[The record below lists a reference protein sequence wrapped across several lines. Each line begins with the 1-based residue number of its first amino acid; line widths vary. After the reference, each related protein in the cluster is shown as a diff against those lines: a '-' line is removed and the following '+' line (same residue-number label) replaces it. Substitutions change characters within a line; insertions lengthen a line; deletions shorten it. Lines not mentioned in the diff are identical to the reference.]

1 MSGAGASVSLRDVRF
16 AYPAPRG
23 EARSV
28 LDGVSFEIE
37 AGERVAV
44 LGPNGAGKT
53 TLMLQLNGVLS
64 PTDGTVAIGGT
75 VLSRTTVRE
84 IRRRVGLVF
93 QDPDDQLF
101 MPTVGEDVAFGPA
114 NFGSSGDE
122 LDARVAS
129 ALERVGLADA
139 ADRAPQRLSLGQR
152 RRAAIAT
159 ILSMDV
165 DVVVLDEPTSNLD
178 PSARRELSAT
188 LDALPST
195 VVVVTHDLPYAL
207 ELCPRALVLDGGRI
221 VADGPTREL
230 LADTALMS
238 AHGLELPWGFDPL
251 AAPAARPARSA

>member
-1 MSGAGASVSLRDVRF
+1 VSASVSVRDLRF
-16 AYPAPRG
+16 AYPAGRDRAP
-23 EARSV
+23 AV
-28 LDGVSFEIE
+28 LDGVSFEVA

-53 TLMLQLNGVLS
+53 TLMLHLNGILS
-64 PTDGTVAIGGT
+64 PASGSVSIGGT
-75 VLSRTTVRE
+75 VVSRDTAPE

-101 MPTVGEDVAFGPA
+101 MPTVGEDVAFGPM
-114 NFGSSGDE
+114 NFGVRGRA

-139 ADRAPQRLSLGQR
+139 ASRPPQHLSLGQR

-165 DVVVLDEPTSNLD
+165 EVVVLDEPTSNLD

-195 VVVVTHDLPYAL
+195 VLVVTHDLPYAL
-207 ELCPRALVLDGGRI
+207 ELCPRALVLAGGRI

-230 LADTALMS
+230 LADAELM
-238 AHGLELPWGFDPL
+238 AANGLELPWGFDPL
-251 AAPAARPARSA
+251 NVPDWR

>member
-1 MSGAGASVSLRDVRF
+1 MTSTGASVSVRDLRF
-16 AYPAPRG
+16 AYPGGRDCAP
-23 EARSV
+23 AV
-28 LDGVSFEIE
+28 LDGVSFEIT

-53 TLMLQLNGVLS
+53 TLMLQLNGILS
-64 PTDGTVAIGGT
+64 PSSGEVAIGGT
-75 VLSRTTVRE
+75 TLARDTLRE

-101 MPTVGEDVAFGPA
+101 MPTVGEDVAFGPS
-114 NFGSSGDE
+114 NFGVRGAE
-122 LDARVAS
+122 LQARVTS
-129 ALERVGLADA
+129 ALVRVGLADA
-139 ADRAPQRLSLGQR
+139 ASRPPQHLSLGQR

-188 LDALPST
+188 LDALPAT
-195 VVVVTHDLPYAL
+195 VIVVTHDLPYAL

-230 LADTALMS
+230 LADAAFMA

-251 AAPAARPARSA
+251 RTPDPR